1 MTKHLSKEFKSL
13 SEAEE
18 ALKINYVM
26 DLSQPKTSDPS
37 TFTSPERNPRCSS
50 IPLSPIFACSP
61 NPNKVNSSESKNV
74 GDTVKE
80 FLLCFSNKITTRLK
94 TQIIQHLFEIFTTE
108 TVGPDLRQYIE
119 KDFVTTVT
127 SGMSTLFNNN
137 KSNLI
142 YHLSKCFEGTTPK
155 LPLDRMPF
163 GMLDYNIRFF
173 ASENTVN
180 LRMENHYASWLET
193 MFAQF
198 GHKWLCLF
206 RGPAWQYDS
215 DTPNPIEN
223 FIQDS
228 PNQEESIQQ
237 DIILEAL
244 SLSSI
249 DLDESDVDLDNDSLE
264 LVNSTMCNLSLTDNL
279 YLSLESSEDN
289 QCKVNSSP
297 SLDDG
302 SASMYACSNSKP
314 VSQLWT
320 NLSRNDS
327 VEIET
332 GLVNPAEMER
342 LHGITPMP
350 GKNNRRN
357 PDLFNPLKV

>member
-18 ALKINYVM
+18 ALKIDYVM
-26 DLSQPKTSDPS
+26 DLSQPKTYDPS
-37 TFTSPERNPRCSS
+37 TFSSPERNPRYSS
-50 IPLSPIFACSP
+50 IPLSPIFGCSP

-74 GDTVKE
+74 GDTVQE
-80 FLLCFSNKITTRLK
+80 FLLCFSNTITPCLK
-94 TQIIQHLFEIFTTE
+94 TQIIQHLFEIFIAE
-108 TVGPDLRQYIE
+108 TAGPDLRQYIE

-127 SGMSTLFNNN
+127 SGMSTLFNNK

-142 YHLSKCFEGTTPK
+142 YYLSKCFEGTTPK

-180 LRMENHYASWLET
+180 LGMKNHYACWLET
-193 MFAQF
+193 MFTQF
-198 GHKWLCLF
+198 GHKWLCLH
-206 RGPAWQYDS
+206 RGPAWQYES
-215 DTPNPIEN
+215 GTPKPIEN
-223 FIQDS
+223 LVQDS
-228 PNQEESIQQ
+228 PNQEESIDQ
-237 DIILEAL
+237 DIIHEAL
-244 SLSSI
+244 NLSSI
-249 DLDESDVDLDNDSLE
+249 DLNESGVNLDNDTLE
-264 LVNSTMCNLSLTDNL
+264 LVNTTMCNLSLTDNL
-279 YLSLESSEDN
+279 YLSPESSEDN
-289 QCKVNSSP
+289 QCKLNSSP

-302 SASMYACSNSKP
+302 ITSTYACSDSKP
-314 VSQLWT
+314 VLQLWT

-332 GLVNPAEMER
+332 GLVNPAEMEK